1 MLKGKNV
8 KGIINVALFPLLFI
22 YLEVIYK
29 ISVKSKFSANFIF
42 PCISAITLGL
52 AIKLLSCLTKKLVN
66 RIVGY
71 VLTVLVC
78 VFFCVQIVYTNTF
91 IAPFSLSIA
100 FGGAEGVAA
109 LTEFKDLTITAIF
122 DNMLWIILCILPIA
136 AVIIA
141 DIKMKLFEKKYKW
154 SKLAM
159 LLAIIEIHVI
169 GVLMVYFSGNE
180 GYTAKVI
187 YFDQF
192 VIDIGFDKLGV
203 ITSTKLD
210 IKNFIFGANEKLD
223 DITDKQEIPDLG
235 EKPTEDSTENST
247 ENGTENST
255 GNNTDGEE
263 PTTEENNPP
272 VEEPIVYEPNVL
284 NIDLEAFSA
293 NTSDE
298 NIKWLNDYIAA
309 CEPTKKNE
317 YTGMFEGYNLIL
329 LTAESFSPWAVSE
342 KYTPT
347 LYKLVNSGF
356 VFNNFYL
363 HGWTAT
369 TQGEYILCTGLL
381 GNGRGK
387 ASPFEN
393 TVDKYMGMCM
403 GTIMNK
409 YDYVTYAYHNHTY
422 TYYNRDAT
430 HPNMGYIYKGNGSG
444 VDIPK
449 TWPESDLGMMEL
461 TMDEYIDQQPFHAYY
476 MTVSGH
482 KDYTFIDNYM
492 SYQNRDLVADLEG
505 TEEMRAYVACNIE
518 LDKALEY
525 IIKRLEEK
533 GIADKTV
540 IAFAADHYPYG
551 LKDQLVAEIGQEE
564 AEQWYGLQKNHLVI
578 WSASMTE
585 PVYVDKVCSSAD
597 IIPTLL
603 NLMGV
608 EYDSRL
614 YSGKDIL
621 SDSPGL
627 VVFNDMGFMTDY
639 CIYNSKLDKV
649 RQTTD
654 VEVPADYINQIN
666 ALVKNQWNAA
676 GKIIQVDYYKKMQD
690 YLIEE

>member
-1 MLKGKNV
+1 MLKGK
-8 KGIINVALFPLLFI
+8 KFKSIFNVAIFPLLFI

-29 ISVKSKFSANFIF
+29 ISVKSSFSANFIY
-42 PCISAITLGL
+42 PCISAITLGIV
-52 AIKLLSCLTKKLVN
+52 IKLLSALGNKLVN

-71 VLTVLVC
+71 TLTALVC
-78 VFFCVQIVYTNTF
+78 IFFCVQIVYTNTF

-100 FGGAEGVAA
+100 FGGAEGVNA
-109 LTEFKDLTITAIF
+109 LTEFKELTVTAIF
-122 DNMLWIILCILPIA
+122 DNILWIILIILPIV
-136 AVIIA
+136 AVVVA
-141 DIKMKLFEKKYKW
+141 DLKLDVFEKKAKW
-154 SKLAM
+154 TKLCLLLSVVEIHIIG
-159 LLAIIEIHVI
+159 LLA
-169 GVLMVYFSGNE
+169 VYFSGDN
-180 GYTAKVI
+180 GYSAKVL

-192 VIDIGFDKLGV
+192 VIDIGFEKLGV

-210 IKNFIFGANEKLD
+210 IKNFIFGAEETLD
-223 DITDKQEIPDLG
+223 EITDKQEIPDLG
-235 EKPTEDSTENST
+235 EKPTESETPTTDENSGEGETPDT
-247 ENGTENST
+247 EV
-255 GNNTDGEE
+255 
-263 PTTEENNPP
+263 P
-272 VEEPIVYEPNVL
+272 EPIVYEPNVL
-284 NIDLEAFSA
+284 NIDLETFSA
-293 NTSDE
+293 NTTDD
-298 NIKWLNDYIAA
+298 NVKWLNDYIAA
-309 CEPTKKNE
+309 CEPTLKNE

-393 TVDKYMGMCM
+393 TIDKYMGMCM
-403 GTIMNK
+403 GNILNK
-409 YDYVTYAYHNHTY
+409 YEYATYAYHNHTY
-422 TYYNRDAT
+422 TYYNRDKT
-430 HPNMGYIYKGNGSG
+430 HPNMGYDYKGNGSG
-444 VDIPK
+444 VDIK
-449 TWPESDLGMMEL
+449 KYWPESDLTMMEV
-461 TMDEYIDQQPFHAYY
+461 TMDEYINQQPFHAYY

-482 KDYTFIDNYM
+482 KNYTFVDNYM
-492 SYQNRDLVADLEG
+492 SYQNKDLVADLEG
-505 TEEMRAYVACNIE
+505 TEGMRAYVACNIE
-518 LDKALEY
+518 FDRALEY
-525 IIKRLEEK
+525 IIKRLEEA

-551 LKDQLVAEIGQEE
+551 LKDELVAEIGEE
-564 AEQWYGLQKNHLVI
+564 ADQWYGLQKSNLVI

-603 NLMGV
+603 NLMGI

-621 SDSPGL
+621 STSPGL

-649 RQTTD
+649 KQTTD
-654 VEVPADYINQIN
+654 VEVPDEYVSQIN
-666 ALVKNQWNAA
+666 SLVKNQWNAA
-676 GKIIQVDYYKKMQD
+676 GKIIQVDYYKLMQD
-690 YLIEE
+690 YLKEE

>member
-1 MLKGKNV
+1 MLKGKKIKGFFNV
-8 KGIINVALFPLLFI
+8 VMFPIIFI
-22 YLEVIYK
+22 YMEVIYK
-29 ISVKSKFSANFIF
+29 ISVKSSFSANFVY
-42 PCISAITLGL
+42 PCISAITLGV
-52 AIKLLSCLTKKLVN
+52 AIKLLSSLGNKLVN

-71 VLTVLVC
+71 TLTALVC
-78 VFFCVQIVYTNTF
+78 IFFCVQIVYTNTF

-136 AVIIA
+136 AIIIA
-141 DIKMKLFEKKYKW
+141 DIKLKTFDKKYKW
-154 SKLAM
+154 SKLCM
-159 LLAIIEIHVI
+159 LLALIEIHVI
-169 GVLMVYFSGNE
+169 GLLAVYFSGNN
-180 GYTAKVI
+180 GYSAKVL

-210 IKNFIFGANEKLD
+210 IKNFIFGTTEKLD
-223 DITDKQEIPDLG
+223 EITDKQEIPDLG
-235 EKPTEDSTENST
+235 EKPTEDNTEKPTGDKEPST
-247 ENGTENST
+247 
-255 GNNTDGEE
+255 GEE
-263 PTTEENNPP
+263 PSNGETETPGGE
-272 VEEPIVYEPNVL
+272 VTEPIVYEPNVL

-293 NTSDE
+293 NTSDD

-309 CEPTKKNE
+309 CEPTMKNE

-403 GTIMNK
+403 GNILNK
-409 YDYVTYAYHNHTY
+409 YEYATYAYHNHTY
-422 TYYNRDAT
+422 TYYNRDQT
-430 HPNMGYIYKGNGSG
+430 HPNMGYDYKGNGSG
-444 VDIPK
+444 VDITK
-449 TWPESDLGMMEL
+449 YWPESDLTMMEV
-461 TMDEYIDQQPFHAYY
+461 TMDEYINKQPFHAYY

-482 KDYTFIDNYM
+482 KNYTFIDNYM
-492 SYQNRDLVADLEG
+492 SYKNRDLVADLEG
-505 TEEMRAYVACNIE
+505 TEGMKSYVACNIE
-518 LDKALEY
+518 FDRALEY
-525 IIKRLEEK
+525 IIKRSEEA

-551 LKDQLVAEIGQEE
+551 LKDELVAEIGEE
-564 AEQWYGLQKNHLVI
+564 ANQWYGLQKSNLVI

-603 NLMGV
+603 NLMGI

-627 VVFNDMGFMTDY
+627 IVFNDMGFMTDY
-639 CIYNSKLDKV
+639 CIYNSKLEKV
-649 RQTTD
+649 KQTTD
-654 VEVPADYINQIN
+654 VEVPEDYINQIN
-666 ALVKNQWNAA
+666 SIVKNQWNAA
-676 GKIIQVDYYKKMQD
+676 GKIIQVDYYKLMQD
-690 YLIEE
+690 YLKEEE